1 MLNGHAVFLNYS
13 WTPTAGDNCPY
24 RELRPIYAR
33 EWVVI
38 VTNYAYMMT
47 TLEYNYVMS
56 HFREVMGGDL
66 CDNDRNLFN
75 AEKYQTE
82 KERFKSEKTFRL
94 GQSSPAYG
102 GLGGVDT
109 FGQ

>member
-1 MLNGHAVFLNYS
+1 M
-13 WTPTAGDNCPY
+13 
-24 RELRPIYAR
+24 
-33 EWVVI
+33 I

-75 AEKYQTE
+75 AENTRRRRNASNQKRHSAWDRAVQPMADWE
-82 KERFKSEKTFRL
+82 
-94 GQSSPAYG
+94 
-102 GLGGVDT
+102 VDT